1 MLVFEYCSIK
11 GMDLVMAALPRLGF
25 PYLHLVLDTFDMQDS
40 FTIEEQDAMM
50 AQLANSLP
58 HSVQSLAV
66 FSHTIWLPRVPL
78 VTTSL
83 TIDMEVILDSKTLRM
98 TPNPLA
104 PTLTHLVLKQGRA
117 PTPLLKLLPASLVH
131 LELSYVNLSR
141 DDLPVL
147 ERSFLPNLASLVL
160 SGDGLT
166 AADLDEQLT
175 DAWPPALTHLD
186 LSLGFEF
193 EGQLPMIPPTVR
205 VLTMDLARALK
216 SVGGDAKVAAWITNL
231 PPSMR
236 VLKLYLDSACRSIMI
251 DVMLT
256 VAQVRMP
263 GWPRM
268 HEWNDAVDLPA
279 AVWTALAAR
288 FGSFDVSHDVDRNAA
303 EWARMFGDF
312 L

>member
-1 MLVFEYCSIK
+1 MLVYEYCSIK
-11 GMDLVMAALPRLGF
+11 GMDVVMAALPRSGF

-40 FTIEEQDAMM
+40 ITIEELDATI

-66 FSHTIWLPRVPL
+66 FTNSVWLPRVPA

-83 TIDMEVILDSKTLRM
+83 TLDMDVILDSKSLRM
-98 TPNPLA
+98 APDPLA
-104 PTLTHLVLKQGRA
+104 PTLTRLVLRQGRA
-117 PTPLLKLLPASLVH
+117 PIPLLKLLPASLMH
-131 LELSYVNLSR
+131 LELAYVNLSR
-141 DDLPVL
+141 DELPVL
-147 ERSFLPNLASLVL
+147 GRAFPPHLESLIL
-160 SGDGLT
+160 TGDGLT
-166 AADLDEQLT
+166 AADLDDKLAG
-175 DAWPPALTHLD
+175 AWPSTLTHLD

-216 SVGGDAKVAAWITNL
+216 SVGGDAMVAEWISDL

-236 VLKLYLDSACRSIMI
+236 VLKLYLDSACRSNVIN
-251 DVMLT
+251 VMLT
-256 VAQVRMP
+256 VAHGRMP

-268 HEWNDAVDLPA
+268 HEWNDAVDLPT
-279 AVWTALAAR
+279 AVWTALTAHFA
-288 FGSFDVSHDVDRNAA
+288 SFDVSHDVDRNAA
-303 EWARMFGDF
+303 EWAQIVGDF